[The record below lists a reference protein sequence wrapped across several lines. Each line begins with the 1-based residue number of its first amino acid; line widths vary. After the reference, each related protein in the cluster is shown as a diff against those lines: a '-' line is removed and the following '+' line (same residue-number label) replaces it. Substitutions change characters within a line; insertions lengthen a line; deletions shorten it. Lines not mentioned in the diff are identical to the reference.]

1 MKGYIAI
8 LASVLLLAGCVGGG
22 GGDSTST
29 NIIKMEL
36 GETYTVYPN
45 DMVVKD
51 SEDAVVKITHTEG
64 ETTSTVEL
72 LEGEASIVKN
82 N

>member
-1 MKGYIAI
+1 MKVYIAT
-8 LASVLLLAGCVGGG
+8 LTAVLLLAGCGGG
-22 GGDSTST
+22 GGGSSS

-36 GETYTVYPN
+36 GKTYTVYPN

-64 ETTSTVEL
+64 KPASTVEL
-72 LEGEASIVKN
+72 LEGKASIVKN

>member
-1 MKGYIAI
+1 MRAYIVT
-8 LASVLLLAGCVGGG
+8 LAAALLLAGCGGG
-22 GGDSTST
+22 GGSSSSTVV
-29 NIIKMEL
+29 KMSL

-72 LEGEASIVKN
+72 LEGEASIVRN
-82 N
+82 

>member
-8 LASVLLLAGCVGGG
+8 LASVLLLAGCGGGG